1 MGWVQPGRYQ
11 AEVERLKFINT
22 VATPSLPQ
30 LVIAEYLESG
40 GYERYLARLRM
51 ALAENV
57 RLVSQAAAKYFP
69 EGTRIT
75 RPDAGYL
82 LWVELPKK
90 LDSVKLFRAALAA
103 NISIVPGTIF
113 SATGRFDN
121 CIRISCG
128 YRWSDSIDRAMVT
141 LGRLANDLLRLS

>member
-1 MGWVQPGRYQ
+1 M
-11 AEVERLKFINT
+11 LDT
-22 VATPSLPQ
+22 C
-30 LVIAEYLESG
+30 SG
-40 GYERYLARLRM
+40 L
-51 ALAENV
+51 
-57 RLVSQAAAKYFP
+57 SF
-69 EGTRIT
+69 
-75 RPDAGYL
+75 
-82 LWVELPKK
+82 PKK

-141 LGRLANDLLRLS
+141 LGRLANDLLRPS

>member
-1 MGWVQPGRYQ
+1 
-11 AEVERLKFINT
+11 
-22 VATPSLPQ
+22 
-30 LVIAEYLESG
+30 LVIGEYLESG

-103 NISIVPGTIF
+103 NTSIVPGTIF

-128 YRWSDSIDRAMVT
+128 YRWSDSIDRALVT
-141 LGRLANDLLRLS
+141 LGRLANDLLRPS